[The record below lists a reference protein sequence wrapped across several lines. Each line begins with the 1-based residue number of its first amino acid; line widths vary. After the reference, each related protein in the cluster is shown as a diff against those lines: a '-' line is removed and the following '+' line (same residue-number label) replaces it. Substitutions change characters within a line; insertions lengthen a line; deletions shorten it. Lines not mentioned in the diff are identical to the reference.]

1 VDAATTVVSLVAQ
14 YLLGAKVLETWVLWI
29 AADVVDTGVYLKRRL
44 WATALLYLTLLG
56 LAIMGLVEW
65 MGKL

>member
-1 VDAATTVVSLVAQ
+1 
-14 YLLGAKVLETWVLWI
+14 LWI
-29 AADVVDTGVYLKRRL
+29 AADVVDTGVYLKRKL

-65 MGKL
+65 VGKL